1 MVIALLVG
9 AGGFIGAIARY
20 GVNSGFAKLLNGQ
33 WLPYGTL
40 TVNVVGC
47 LIIGLV
53 AGLIDHRQ
61 IGSPELRAFIL
72 IGILGGFTTYSA
84 FGYETINL
92 FREGQITAA
101 IVNVAIQ
108 IVLGLGAVWVGY
120 KLATVG

>member
-9 AGGFIGAIARY
+9 TGGFIGAIARY

>member
-40 TVNVVGC
+40 TVNVAGC